1 MIHRVVLAGLSW
13 CILVCL
19 EFSLHE
25 KQPNH
30 RKKLQIY
37 KFTTNLDQS
46 KQTVGVK
53 KPSLSSVSTEL
64 FLSDMCLFVL
74 SFLEHIE
81 FVLKVPVLFH
91 FVYFLFVE
99 DSLKSLEFYTFLPT
113 DSFCLWIRPI
123 STISDTPYL
132 LFSLCIFWVEGFIS
146 FFDPVENSSPVFP
159 AIFLYLVPD
168 RWSENKKN
176 YVFKS
181 SVLIQNVFCISQKK
195 TRWCNKCLCPSFGFF
210 AEIDGCLINNGGC
223 HKNAECIRAG
233 PNIVRHH
240 CSALKHQTPATL
252 S

>member
-146 FFDPVENSSPVFP
+146 FFCSSGKQFTCIPCYFFCP
-159 AIFLYLVPD
+159 LYLTDEV
-168 RWSENKKN
+168 KT
-176 YVFKS
+176 
-181 SVLIQNVFCISQKK
+181 KK
-195 TRWCNKCLCPSFGFF
+195 TMFSNHRSSFRMYF
-210 AEIDGCLINNGGC
+210 AYLRKKQGDVINVC
-223 HKNAECIRAG
+223 VHPLVSSQRLTAVWSTMEAATRM
-233 PNIVRHH
+233 R
-240 CSALKHQTPATL
+240 SASEQDPT